1 MFIIKIRCEA
11 TKENTDF
18 EGIVNDYYYGKDE
31 HFLSKNEF
39 PVRWLVNEYGYKR
52 YKDAERKA
60 RNMLETDIND
70 KYLWTKSYEIIE
82 A

>member
-18 EGIVNDYYYGKDE
+18 EGIVNNYYYGKDE
-31 HFLSKNEF
+31 KLVSKNKY
-39 PVRWLVNEYGYKR
+39 PADWLVNEYGYKR

-60 RNMLETDIND
+60 KKMLETDIDD
-70 KYLWTKSYEIIE
+70 KDLWIKSYKVIE

>member
-1 MFIIKIRCEA
+1 MFIIKIKVAA
-11 TKENTDF
+11 TKDNTDF
-18 EGIVNDYYYGKDE
+18 EDVVNYFYYGKDE
-31 HFLSKNEF
+31 KLVSKNKY
-39 PVRWLVNEYGYKR
+39 PADWLVKEYGYKR

-60 RNMLETDIND
+60 RKMLETDIDD

>member
-1 MFIIKIRCEA
+1 MFIVNIRCEA

-18 EGIVNDYYYGKDE
+18 EDVVNYFYYGKDE
-31 HFLSKNEF
+31 HLLSKNEF
-39 PVRWLVNEYGYKR
+39 PAKWLVNEYGYKR

-60 RNMLETDIND
+60 RKMLETDIND
-70 KYLWTKSYEIIE
+70 KYLWIKSYEIIE

>member
-18 EGIVNDYYYGKDE
+18 EGIVNNYYYGKDE
-31 HFLSKNEF
+31 KLVSKNKYPADWF
-39 PVRWLVNEYGYKR
+39 VKEYGYRR

-60 RNMLETDIND
+60 KKMLETDIDD
-70 KYLWTKSYEIIE
+70 KYLWIKSYKIIE

>member
-1 MFIIKIRCEA
+1 MFIVNIRCEA

-18 EGIVNDYYYGKDE
+18 EDVVNYFYYGKDE
-31 HFLSKNEF
+31 HFLSKNQV
-39 PVRWLVNEYGYKR
+39 PAKWLVNEYGYKR

-60 RNMLETDIND
+60 KKMLETDIDD

>member
-18 EGIVNDYYYGKDE
+18 EGIVNNYYYGKDE
-31 HFLSKNEF
+31 HFLSKNQF
-39 PVRWLVNEYGYKR
+39 PAKWLVKEYGYKR
-52 YKDAERKA
+52 FKDAERKA
-60 RNMLETDIND
+60 KTMVEHDIND
-70 KYLWTKSYEIIE
+70 TYLWNNSYEIIE

>member
-1 MFIIKIRCEA
+1 MFVIKIRCEA

-18 EGIVNDYYYGKDE
+18 KDVVNYFYYGKDE
-31 HFLSKNEF
+31 KLVSKNKY
-39 PVRWLVNEYGYKR
+39 PADWLVGEYGYKR

-60 RNMLETDIND
+60 KKMLETDIDD

>member
-18 EGIVNDYYYGKDE
+18 EGIVNNYYYGKDE
-31 HFLSKNEF
+31 KLVSKNKY
-39 PVRWLVNEYGYKR
+39 PADWLVNEYGYKR

-60 RNMLETDIND
+60 KKMLETDIDD
-70 KYLWTKSYEIIE
+70 KYLWIKSYKVIE

>member
-1 MFIIKIRCEA
+1 MFIVNIRCEA
-11 TKENTDF
+11 TKENTNF
-18 EGIVNDYYYGKDE
+18 EDVVNYFYYGKDE
-31 HFLSKNEF
+31 HLLSKNQV
-39 PVRWLVNEYGYKR
+39 PAKWLVNEYGYKR

-60 RNMLETDIND
+60 KKMLETDIDD

>member
-18 EGIVNDYYYGKDE
+18 EGIVNNYYYGKDE
-31 HFLSKNEF
+31 KLVSKNKY
-39 PVRWLVNEYGYKR
+39 PADWLVKEYGYKR
-52 YKDAERKA
+52 HKDAERKA
-60 RNMLETDIND
+60 KKMLETDIDD
-70 KYLWTKSYEIIE
+70 KYLWIKSYKIIE